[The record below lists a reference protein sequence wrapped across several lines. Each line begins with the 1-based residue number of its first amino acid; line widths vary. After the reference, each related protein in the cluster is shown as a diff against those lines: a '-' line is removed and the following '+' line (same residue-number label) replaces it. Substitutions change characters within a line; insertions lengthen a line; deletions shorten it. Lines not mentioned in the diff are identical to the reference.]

1 MLFDNLTRAIL
12 RIAEL
17 GFLGVIT
24 VTERHTPLF
33 CGAPRRNI
41 LEREVNALWT
51 VASARDL
58 PLRFERERFRGLRTS
73 WFRVGNLMALRIP
86 MLVKRL
92 CVYAFQVSL
101 AIVQAIPRSLND
113 SSYNNPRQDSRR
125 SFMNSESRCMNLS
138 RSRASACY
146 PYARS
151 IIIVQRSMPTDSRC
165 HHSHLASL
173 RSCGIDRSTALRNDL
188 FTLT

>member
-58 PLRFERERFRGLRTS
+58 PLRFERERFRGFRTS
-73 WFRVGNLMALRIP
+73 WFRVGNLMALYGFR
-86 MLVKRL
+86 
-92 CVYAFQVSL
+92 CWSNGYA
-101 AIVQAIPRSLND
+101 
-113 SSYNNPRQDSRR
+113 
-125 SFMNSESRCMNLS
+125 CMHS
-138 RSRASACY
+138 RSR
-146 PYARS
+146 
-151 IIIVQRSMPTDSRC
+151 
-165 HHSHLASL
+165 SL
-173 RSCGIDRSTALRNDL
+173 SFKRYLNR
-188 FTLT
+188 